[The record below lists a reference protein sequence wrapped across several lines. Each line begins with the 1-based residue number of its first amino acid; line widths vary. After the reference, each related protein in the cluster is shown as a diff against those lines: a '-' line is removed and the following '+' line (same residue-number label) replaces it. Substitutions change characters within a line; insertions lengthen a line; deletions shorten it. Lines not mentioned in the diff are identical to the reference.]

1 MTSPTSFAYDRALL
15 QLGMLLFLIGL
26 LTGFAVPLLAIP
38 RMGLSSHLEGL
49 FNGILLMVLG
59 LMWGRLALGRA
70 AKAATFAAA
79 IYGAY
84 ANWAATLISAAT
96 GAAAM
101 MPIAGGGRTGG
112 AAEEALVGFLLISLS
127 LAMIFVALMVLWGL
141 RRNMATLP
149 AGE

>member
-1 MTSPTSFAYDRALL
+1 MMRTPFAYDRALL

-59 LMWGRLALGRA
+59 LMWGRLVLGRT
-70 AKAATFAAA
+70 AKAATFVAA

-84 ANWAATLISAAT
+84 ANWAATLLSAAT

-101 MPIAGGGRTGG
+101 MPIAGGGRTGS
-112 AAEEALVGFLLISLS
+112 ATDEAVVGFLLISLS
-127 LAMIFVALMVLWGL
+127 LAMIFVAVMALWGL
-141 RRNMATLP
+141 RRAPETLLK
-149 AGE
+149 GQ